1 MVNAAQL
8 AKPGAAR
15 QPCDSSALVYVH
27 VYALVCL
34 ITRSHEGSPVAET
47 SERMVRKQIL
57 VPPATA
63 RRLEQLATARGLSV
77 SEIIRQAVNAYD
89 AKDGEAMGAD
99 ELMELVSARL
109 KDAITATRRAR
120 RTVSKALD
128 VLDAEHT

>member
-1 MVNAAQL
+1 M
-8 AKPGAAR
+8 
-15 QPCDSSALVYVH
+15 
-27 VYALVCL
+27 
-34 ITRSHEGSPVAET
+34 AET

-63 RRLEQLATARGLSV
+63 RRLEQLATARGISV
-77 SEIIRQAVNAYD
+77 SEIVRQAVNAYD